1 MRKAISIL
9 EIPGLIPGI
18 ATNSY
23 NEPRNTLE
31 DALAD
36 APSLEGNRKERRAAA
51 KQRRLRDKAFQR
63 FSASWKKR

>member
-1 MRKAISIL
+1 MRKAVSIL
-9 EIPGLIPGI
+9 EIPELIPGI
-18 ATNSY
+18 ATSY

-31 DALAD
+31 DVLAE

-63 FSASWKKR
+63 